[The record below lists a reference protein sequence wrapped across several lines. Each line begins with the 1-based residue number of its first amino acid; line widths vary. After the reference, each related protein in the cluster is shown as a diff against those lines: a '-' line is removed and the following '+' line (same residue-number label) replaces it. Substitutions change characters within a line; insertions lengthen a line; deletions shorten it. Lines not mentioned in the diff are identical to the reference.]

1 MLKNKIKKITMSNE
15 QLNRPQNSSDEID
28 LIELF
33 NRIGNSIKKGTIWI
47 FDRIMDFILLLIRKS
62 LWILSFS
69 IIGAFVGYSFFK
81 ATPRYYSSEM
91 VAVSNALDNN
101 YIVSSINLLDD
112 LFKGGNYSIAA
123 SYLEMPVENSQ
134 QIKSIG
140 AYYGIDVN
148 KDGITDYVDYKKE
161 FNPRDTSV
169 RRIKDFFYVKL
180 EVFSET
186 VFGQARD
193 GLKKYINKNNYVI
206 ENNNVRI
213 LQSEESIKSLNAEI
227 KKIDSLQKIVYFEI
241 PKAQKQSNSQ
251 MVVLNEKEM
260 KLYHEQILELERKKQ
275 ELEKDIA
282 INKDPITVVQDFT
295 PLSKAENP
303 VTKYLIKWVSLF
315 ALLGF
320 IVSLLWQFKKS
331 IFKIIKEQQY

>member
-1 MLKNKIKKITMSNE
+1 MSND
-15 QLNRPQNSSDEID
+15 QINKPQATDEID

-33 NRIGNSIKKGTIWI
+33 NKIGNSIKKGAMWI
-47 FDRIMDFILLLIRKS
+47 ISRLQDLILLLIRKS
-62 LWILSFS
+62 LWIISFS

-81 ATPRYYSSEM
+81 ATPRYYSSQM

-112 LFKGGNYSIAA
+112 LFKGGNHDIAA
-123 SYLEMPVENSQ
+123 NYLEIPVENAK

-148 KDGITDYVDYKKE
+148 KDKLTDYVDYTE
-161 FNPRDTSV
+161 TYNPKDTSI
-169 RRIKDFFYVKL
+169 RRITDFFYVKM

-186 VFGQARD
+186 VFAQARD
-193 GLKKYINKNNYVI
+193 GIKKYINKNNFVI
-206 ENNNVRI
+206 DNNQVRI
-213 LQSEESIKSLNAEI
+213 AQSEELIKSIDQEI
-227 KKIDSLQKIVYFEI
+227 KKLDSLQRIQYFEI
-241 PKAQKQSNSQ
+241 PKSQKANNTQ

-260 KLYHEQILELERKKQ
+260 KLYHEQILALQQQKLRLQ
-275 ELEKDIA
+275 KDIT

-303 VTKYLIKWVSLF
+303 VTKYLINWVALF
-315 ALLGF
+315 SLLGF
-320 IVSLLWQFKKS
+320 IVSLLWQFKKA
-331 IFKIIKEQQY
+331 IIQLIKDKQY